1 MQKARDS
8 LQTARESLQKA
19 EAEISE
25 KLNVLRSSLEEIEVL
40 NKRMAVLQ
48 SEIQDVGSTVEGLS
62 KPSQQLSDDA
72 TPVTQPS
79 PTENDGDGSPIKA
92 IRDVIASGSYEW
104 TTIGRIMRKTG
115 LSHETSEHIKI
126 GRGKSSK
133 DFIFEFI

>member
-1 MQKARDS
+1 M
-8 LQTARESLQKA
+8 
-19 EAEISE
+19 
-25 KLNVLRSSLEEIEVL
+25 L